1 MGADMESSERR
12 IVERFD
18 LEIPAR
24 LRILA
29 ENEAAGEIELQT
41 ENISCGGAFFR
52 TPTPLPE
59 GTDVRIDLVLNLDR
73 LKTLKTSVGN
83 VHIELTGTVNR
94 SEASGMSVC
103 FHPEYRIQP
112 LESEFKT

>member
-1 MGADMESSERR
+1 MESSERR

-24 LRILA
+24 LRIM
-29 ENEAAGEIELQT
+29 AADETVDEIELRT

-73 LKTLKTSVGN
+73 IKTLKTRVGN

-103 FHPEYRIQP
+103 FHPEYSIRP
-112 LESEFKT
+112 LEGEFKT